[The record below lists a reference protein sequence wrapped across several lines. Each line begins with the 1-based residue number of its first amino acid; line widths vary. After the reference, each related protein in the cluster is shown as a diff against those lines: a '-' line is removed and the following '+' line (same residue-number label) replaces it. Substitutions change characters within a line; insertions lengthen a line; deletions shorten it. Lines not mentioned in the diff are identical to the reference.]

1 MGSGENA
8 YPLLQ
13 PNYHRE
19 KRENNPANSSYTL
32 ELTKYLIAP
41 FTKKKKKHHQTVY
54 EISAEELS
62 KMFLNYFSD

>member
-41 FTKKKKKHHQTVY
+41 FTKKNTTKQFMKSPPKN
-54 EISAEELS
+54 SPKCS
-62 KMFLNYFSD
+62 